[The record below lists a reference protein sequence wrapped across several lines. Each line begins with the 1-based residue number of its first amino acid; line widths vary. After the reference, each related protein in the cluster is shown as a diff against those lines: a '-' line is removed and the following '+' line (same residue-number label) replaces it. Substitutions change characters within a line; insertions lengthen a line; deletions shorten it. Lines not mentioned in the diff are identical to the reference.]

1 MIQWLLLLL
10 QSVGAPWFLVS
21 YVSSATFPQ
30 PLTPEEETEYLNKF
44 AAGDEHARSV
54 LITHNLRLVAHVVK
68 KYENKHDDTDD
79 LISLGTIGLIKAVE
93 TFKTGK
99 GVRLA
104 TYAARCIEN
113 EILMH
118 LRSTRNNRRDIYLRE
133 PIGVD
138 KEGNEIT
145 LMDILPDTDQRDI
158 SDTVTIN
165 IESDRL
171 LGLLPELP
179 EREQSVLIL
188 RYGLYNNRKYTQKEI
203 AKHLGISRSY
213 VSRIEKKAIQKLRT
227 IMEHTTGA
235 NSDNS
240 N

>member
-1 MIQWLLLLL
+1 MIHWLLLLL
-10 QSVGAPWFLVS
+10 KTIGNPLLLVS
-21 YVSSATFPQ
+21 YVSSASFPQ
-30 PLTPEEETEYLNKF
+30 PLSSEEEKEYLMRY
-44 AAGDEHARSV
+44 AEGDLKARSV

-93 TFKTGK
+93 TFKLGK
-99 GVRLA
+99 GTRLA

-118 LRSTRNNRRDIYLRE
+118 LRSTRHNRRDIYLRE

-145 LMDILPDTDQRDI
+145 LMDILPDNEQRDI

-171 LGLLPELP
+171 LNLLPALP
-179 EREQSVLIL
+179 EREQNVLIL

-203 AKHLGISRSY
+203 AKLMNISRSY
-213 VSRIEKKAIQKLRT
+213 VSRIEKKAIQRLRT
-227 IMEHTTGA
+227 IMQLPSVF
-235 NSDNS
+235 NDDLK
-240 N
+240 